1 MIKNILRQF
10 YYFFYDILSVLRN
23 LYNDKNFIVI
33 LPRSIALLFKKVFI
47 YDKLNKCFF
56 IQNVRNKYDILTVFE
71 IFSEESYR
79 LNNLKHWTKIN
90 KKYLSLRNLNKKPMF
105 IDCGSNIGSS
115 TEYFSRIF
123 KDIYCVLVEPNHLS
137 NNFAPK
143 NLSNKNHHI
152 INKAVSFEKKI
163 VKLNIDTKD
172 TRASKIDKN
181 GKDIETET
189 IDNILNNNIKYT
201 PFIIK
206 IDIEGFENDL
216 FYDNY
221 EWINKFEII
230 FIEIHDWMIPHQSIS
245 HNFLV
250 AMCETMKN
258 NFKRDVI
265 ISGENL
271 ILIKNNNNEIY
282 KI

>member
-10 YYFFYDILSVLRN
+10 YYFFYDILSILRN
-23 LYNDKNFIVI
+23 LNNDKNFIVI
-33 LPRSIALLFKKVFI
+33 IPRLIAFFIKKVFI

-79 LNNLKHWTKIN
+79 LSNLKHWTKIN
-90 KKYLSLRNLNKKPMF
+90 KKYLSLKNQNKNPLF

-123 KDIYCVLVEPNHLS
+123 KEINCILIEPNRLN
-137 NNFAPK
+137 NNFATK
-143 NLSNKNHHI
+143 NLSNKNYHI
-152 INKAVSFEKKI
+152 INKAVSFERKI
-163 VKLNIDTKD
+163 VKLNVESED

-181 GKDIETET
+181 GEDIETET
-189 IDNILNNNIKYT
+189 IDNILSNNIKYT

-206 IDIEGFENDL
+206 IDIEGFESDL

-230 FIEIHDWMIPHQSIS
+230 FIEIHDWMIPNQSVS
-245 HNFLV
+245 HNFLI

-271 ILIKNNNNEIY
+271 ILIKNNNDEIY